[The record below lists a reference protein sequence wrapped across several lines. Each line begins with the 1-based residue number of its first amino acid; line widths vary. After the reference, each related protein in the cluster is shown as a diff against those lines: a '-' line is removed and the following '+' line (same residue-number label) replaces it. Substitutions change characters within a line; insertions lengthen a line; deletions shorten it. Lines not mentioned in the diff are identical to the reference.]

1 MFRWTRVCARTTARM
16 YLTLEYSRHPLSPG
30 VAGMEGGGGGRR
42 ERGREGEKKRRKDL
56 FLHNRKHGVARI
68 NGFFD

>member
-1 MFRWTRVCARTTARM
+1 MCARTTARM

-30 VAGMEGGGGGRR
+30 VAGMEEGGGRGGSKGEGGR
-42 ERGREGEKKRRKDL
+42 ERERKKRRKEL